1 MATSKRNEWLEADL
15 EEEDNLY
22 GSENTEES
30 RGKSLA
36 TRSTKRQKLN
46 DYHDDDS
53 GSENESDED
62 DNSTKPVPVEPE
74 QAEEHRISNVD
85 SVLEP
90 SLDPPSSTPRRRSK
104 ASVQRKLVKVN
115 NATSRSGVVY
125 ISRVPPF
132 MKPQTV
138 KHLLLPYAPS
148 GLGRIF
154 LTPEAHDTRQ
164 LRIRGGGN
172 KKPNFTDGWVEFV
185 SKKEA
190 KIVVAT
196 LNTRTIGGKKTG
208 YYVDDVWNLKYLN
221 GFKWGHLTEQI
232 TNENAERTSRIRAE
246 DERERREVRE
256 FLRNVERSKVEET
269 RKNKK
274 KARDKKMG
282 IGTADNEAVLVS
294 RSDKVGLR
302 QHKPVR
308 AKKQSRDE
316 QLEEVNSVL
325 SKIF

>member
-1 MATSKRNEWLEADL
+1 MGTRKRNEWLEADL
-15 EEEDNLY
+15 EEEGDIY
-22 GSENTEES
+22 GSENADES

-36 TRSTKRQKLN
+36 ARSIKRQKL
-46 DYHDDDS
+46 DDDGDDEF
-53 GSENESDED
+53 GSENGSDED
-62 DNSTKPVPVEPE
+62 DNGTKPIPVDQEH
-74 QAEEHRISNVD
+74 AEEDQHSNVELILD
-85 SVLEP
+85 P
-90 SLDPPSSTPRRRSK
+90 SLDRPFSPGQRPK

-172 KKPNFTDGWVEFV
+172 KKPNFTDGWIEFV

-208 YYVDDVWNLKYLN
+208 YYVDDVWNLKYLH
-221 GFKWGHLTEQI
+221 GFKWRHLTEQI
-232 TNENAERTSRIRAE
+232 ANENAERASRVRAE

-256 FLRNVERSKVEET
+256 FLQNVERSKVEET
-269 RKNKK
+269 RENKR
-274 KARDKKMG
+274 KARQNKLGIEKTDNDAAVLSRSTKMG
-282 IGTADNEAVLVS
+282 L
-294 RSDKVGLR
+294 K

-308 AKKQSRDE
+308 VKIQSRDE
-316 QLEEVNSVL
+316 QLVEASSVF